1 MRQVQEQTEKIVKK
15 SVLFENS
22 GETIS
27 IQIKLENVSPQTRR
41 DALSGAMDVLF
52 KDAKE
57 TILS

>member
-1 MRQVQEQTEKIVKK
+1 MQEHTEKIVKK
-15 SVLFENS
+15 SVLFEKS

-27 IQIKLENVSPQTRR
+27 IQIKLENVSPETRR
-41 DALSGAMDVLF
+41 DALSGTMDVLF

>member
-1 MRQVQEQTEKIVKK
+1 MQEHTEKIVKK

-27 IQIKLENVSPQTRR
+27 IQIKLENVSPETNR
-41 DALSGAMDVLF
+41 DALSSTMDVLF

-57 TILS
+57 TTLS

>member
-1 MRQVQEQTEKIVKK
+1 MQEHTEKIVKK

-27 IQIKLENVSPQTRR
+27 IQIKLENVSPETNR
-41 DALSGAMDVLF
+41 DALSSTMDVLF